1 MYKGKDFIMIIT
13 DAPIKAELSGIVN
26 SKSVHV
32 HINGENV
39 NYYEGTDEWLDISPR
54 LNPRVQSS
62 ASTTKE
68 VET

>member
-13 DAPIKAELSGIVN
+13 DSPIKAELSGLVN
-26 SKSVHV
+26 GKTIHV

-54 LNPRVQSS
+54 LKPKVQTLHRTPKS
-62 ASTTKE
+62 E
-68 VET
+68 

>member
-13 DAPIKAELSGIVN
+13 DTPIKAELSGIVN
-26 SKSVHV
+26 SKPVHV

-54 LNPRVQSS
+54 LNSRVQSS
-62 ASTTKE
+62 ASSANE
-68 VET
+68 VKT